1 MTAARRE
8 LSGRDTVTDRRRRN
22 MNLNPV
28 ASTFDCQLVYM
39 ENYWSTINNNKPGR
53 VRGRGHSPDGK
64 CSALDSSSDDIP
76 MNGRTINETMTDL
89 DGLND

>member
-1 MTAARRE
+1 MN
-8 LSGRDTVTDRRRRN
+8 L
-22 MNLNPV
+22 NLNPV

-39 ENYWSTINNNKPGR
+39 ENYWSTINNNNPGR

-64 CSALDSSSDDIP
+64 CSASDSSSDDIP
-76 MNGRTINETMTDL
+76 MNGRTINETMTGL